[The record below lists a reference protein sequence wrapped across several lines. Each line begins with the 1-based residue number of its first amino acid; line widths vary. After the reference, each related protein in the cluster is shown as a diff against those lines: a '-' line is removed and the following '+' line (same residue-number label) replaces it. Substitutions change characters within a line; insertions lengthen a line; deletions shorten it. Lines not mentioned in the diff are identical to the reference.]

1 MDFSDF
7 PDFDKNV
14 GVPGTSILWIL
25 RNYGSPILFPI
36 PSHISSDKHLMFYPI
51 CSAAAILKG
60 KHSIITK
67 ICLMIYL
74 NSTTYFKS
82 CCLTIYKVFWDLGA
96 FSYRAIRFGAFN
108 Q

>member
-60 KHSIITK
+60 KHSIIT
-67 ICLMIYL
+67 YL

-82 CCLTIYKVFWDLGA
+82 CCLTI
-96 FSYRAIRFGAFN
+96 
-108 Q
+108 

>member
-60 KHSIITK
+60 KHSIIT
-67 ICLMIYL
+67 YL
-74 NSTTYFKS
+74 NSTTYFIS
-82 CCLTIYKVFWDLGA
+82 CCLTIYKVF
-96 FSYRAIRFGAFN
+96 
-108 Q
+108 